1 MKPLFF
7 LLFMFFNGTVLFA
20 QQLKLQHS
28 LLADTLRANAIVRSG
43 GSANQLL
50 LANGEVAGTS
60 TGNLV
65 LVSQANHAA
74 PVWTSLNNQGQ
85 GLAYSLLSLDSLSP
99 SNKIALGINTSS
111 PNALLSID
119 GSGYAVNKVLYLNS
133 NGSVGNHLAYRVNS
147 VSSTGN
153 AGLKFLRD
161 SILYAYMGLE
171 GNKNLVINTYRNAN
185 VGINTSNPRASL
197 DVNGT
202 LSATG
207 LVAYQPHGRVTG
219 NVDFVYPHN
228 FIYRNAINVDYIT
241 VEFDQA
247 VNGGFGYVLMP
258 YLAGTQ
264 GAFAGKRICIQFRR
278 QTNNSTFIS
287 FNTNEL
293 KRNNGNTQTS
303 LFPSI
308 YKSITFVS
316 DGQYWYIESYLSR

>member
-1 MKPLFF
+1 M
-7 LLFMFFNGTVLFA
+7 VLFA

-43 GSANQLL
+43 GTANQLL

-74 PVWTSLNNQGQ
+74 PVWTSLNNQ

-161 SILYAYMGLE
+161 SVLYAYMGLE
-171 GNKNLVINTYRNAN
+171 GNNNLVINTYRNAK

-219 NVDFVYPHN
+219 NVNFVFPHN
-228 FIYRNAINVDYIT
+228 FDYSNGLNVDYIT
-241 VEFDQA
+241 LEFDQA
-247 VNGGFGYVLMP
+247 VNDGFGYVLMP

-278 QTNNSTFIS
+278 QTNN
-287 FNTNEL
+287 NTYIIFKTDEL
-293 KRNNGNTQTS
+293 KTSNGNTQTS
-303 LFPSI
+303 LNPSI